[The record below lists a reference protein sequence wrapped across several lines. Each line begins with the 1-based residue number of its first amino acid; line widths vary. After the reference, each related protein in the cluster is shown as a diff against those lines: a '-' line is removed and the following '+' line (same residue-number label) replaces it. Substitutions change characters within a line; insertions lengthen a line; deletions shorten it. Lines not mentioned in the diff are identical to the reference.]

1 MSGAFAQA
9 AATLAANTDL
19 GEAVIHIAADG
30 TRTPCRAIR
39 YQRDPL
45 ADLGQHHVR
54 QSGWVFSIR
63 IAEIPAPAR
72 GDKLEMGLGREPWG
86 VMPWDGTREIF
97 DVQMDED
104 MLTHRVSVR

>member
-1 MSGAFAQA
+1 MNAFAHA
-9 AATLAANTDL
+9 AAALAADPNL
-19 GEAVIHIAADG
+19 GEPVTYLPADG
-30 TRTPCRAIR
+30 GAGIPCRAIR

-54 QSGWVFSIR
+54 QTGWVFSIR
-63 IAEIPAPAR
+63 IAEVPKPLKGAH
-72 GDKLEMGLGREPWG
+72 LEIGKGREPWG
-86 VMPWDGTREIF
+86 VMPWDGQREIF